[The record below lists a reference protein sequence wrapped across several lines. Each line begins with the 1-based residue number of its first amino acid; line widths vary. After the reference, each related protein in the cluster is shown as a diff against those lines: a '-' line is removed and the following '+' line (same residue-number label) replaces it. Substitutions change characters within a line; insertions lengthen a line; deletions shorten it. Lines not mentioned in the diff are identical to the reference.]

1 MYRGYQ
7 IRLSQI
13 VTDNWSGVEPHQTV
27 TFLYDLSFLSY
38 RGPLTVDLENMSDD
52 EDNGECKTDT
62 SGSSTAGK
70 KNDRRL
76 KKTKIEKK
84 VEKSS
89 K

>member
-1 MYRGYQ
+1 MIKLYKC
-7 IRLSQI
+7 IVLSLE
-13 VTDNWSGVEPHQTV
+13 DYK
-27 TFLYDLSFLSY
+27 FYSFLSY
-38 RGPLTVDLENMSDD
+38 RGPFTVDLENMSDD